1 MQKKELIL
9 NYLAENLSKGRLNH
23 ILGVA
28 ETAINLAINYGADP
42 QKAELAGLLHDCAK
56 EWKKEALLAKAES
69 HNLIWDKTVDPTIY
83 EGMMYIAIAGLGF
96 TASEKFAKK
105 EQK

>member
-1 MQKKELIL
+1 MKV
-9 NYLAENLSKGRLNH
+9 LSLFTDGTDDGISSKRAVT
-23 ILGVA
+23 IA
-28 ETAINLAINYGADP
+28 AF
-42 QKAELAGLLHDCAK
+42 LLCAVGFIGD
-56 EWKKEALLAKAES
+56 LV
-69 HNLIWDKTVDPTIY
+69 WDKTVDPTIY